1 MMPTFEE
8 LTQLYRDHLRLGRAL
23 LALYQDFLPV
33 GPLEN
38 TKPERLDE
46 KRFRAISAQLRAW
59 DEELIRIRRVWWEAR
74 PQ

>member
-8 LTQLYRDHLRLGRAL
+8 LTQQYRDHLRLGRAL
-23 LALYQDFLPV
+23 LALHQDFLPV

-46 KRFRAISAQLRAW
+46 KKFRKISAQLRAW
-59 DEELIRIRRVWWEAR
+59 DEELIRIRAAWWQAR